1 MSRRWMN
8 VLIAALLI
16 GALGVVTTGCTR
28 VELETGEEG
37 TSTSTSASVDLG
49 DAEEAD
55 VRIEM
60 GAGELSVG
68 AGAREGKLMTADFD
82 FSPSSWEPVVEHT
95 LSGSLATLKVRQPR
109 SSGFP
114 IGRAENEWDVRLSDE
129 VELDLAVSVG
139 AGESQLELSG
149 LDLRRLQLDIGAGDV
164 TVDLS
169 GEWEHDMHA
178 SIQGGAG
185 SFRVL
190 VPSTVGVRVTGS
202 EAGLGTF
209 EVDGL
214 RREGDA
220 YVNDAYGTAPVT
232 IELDVTRGVGEVRVE
247 VVD

>member
-8 VLIAALLI
+8 VLVAALLI
-16 GALGVVTTGCTR
+16 GVLGVVATGCTR
-28 VELETGEEG
+28 VELGSDEEG
-37 TSTSTSASVDLG
+37 TSTSSSIDLG

-55 VRIEM
+55 VRIAM

-68 AGAREGKLMTADFD
+68 AGARPGKLMTADFD
-82 FSPSSWEPVVEHT
+82 FSPSSWEPVVEHA
-95 LSGSLATLKVRQPR
+95 LSGSLATLEIRQPR

-114 IGRAENEWDVRLSDE
+114 VGRVDNRWDVRLSDM

-139 AGESQLELSG
+139 AGESRLELSG
-149 LDLRRLQLDIGAGDV
+149 LDVRRFQLDIGAGDV

-178 SIQGGAG
+178 SVQGGVG

-202 EAGLGTF
+202 EGGLGTF

-232 IELDVTRGVGEVRVE
+232 IELDVSRGVGEVRVE
-247 VVD
+247 LVD

>member
-1 MSRRWMN
+1 MN
-8 VLIAALLI
+8 LLLAALLI
-16 GALGVVTTGCTR
+16 TALGVLSTGCTR
-28 VELETGEEG
+28 VELETGDEAS
-37 TSTSTSASVDLG
+37 STSAEASVDLD
-49 DAEEAD
+49 DATEAE

-68 AGAREGKLMTADFD
+68 AGARAGKLMTAEFD

-95 LSGSLATLKVRQPR
+95 LSGSLATLEVRQPR

-114 IGRAENEWDVRLSDE
+114 IGRAENEWDVRLSDK
-129 VELDLAVSVG
+129 VELDLAVSIG
-139 AGESQLELSG
+139 AGESGLELSG

-169 GEWEHDMHA
+169 GEWENDMRA

-202 EAGLGTF
+202 ESGLGTF
-209 EVDGL
+209 EADGMSKD
-214 RREGDA
+214 GDA
-220 YVNDAYGTAPVT
+220 YVNEAYGTAPVS
-232 IELDVTRGVGEVRVE
+232 IELEITRGVGETRVE